1 MLADRV
7 QQWALEEAAVAGR
20 RRAARDLEQA
30 TPLVDLS
37 LPAVL
42 LNPPPLLP
50 PRPPER
56 PRLATLAERAAAK
69 SRALWAAEL
78 ALRDAAA
85 LQRPRQVRIP
95 AARGGGTLPRSAGS
109 RASPHDRAVASALG
123 LSYAD
128 GGYYHFAPESGGA
141 VFERSSYGARGG
153 SPHLGDEI
161 SPVTSLRLPR
171 GSHRLQGPADRP
183 GEYGDGEE
191 ARQLA
196 AADDS
201 WAARGLNFDVSV

>member
-128 GGYYHFAPESGGA
+128 GGYLHDEGGA

-171 GSHRLQGPADRP
+171 GSHRLHGPADLP
-183 GEYGDGEE
+183 SEYGDGEE

-196 AADDS
+196 AADDP
-201 WAARGLNFDVSV
+201 WAARGLDFDISV